1 MVITM
6 AEELKRTVVIGLGS
20 PIMSDDAVGLKIS
33 EAVEEL
39 KLPDVDT
46 LQEAVGGL
54 DIIPMV
60 RGYRYAV
67 IVDAIQTFEYE
78 PGTVLIFNPEDFDST
93 VADVPAHDVN
103 LATAIKMGRTL
114 EPEMMPLAIRFVAV
128 EVKDLQTVSESMTQN
143 VLASVGPAKNAVLHI
158 LEEFRSLDAKDRTS

>member
-1 MVITM
+1 M
-6 AEELKRTVVIGLGS
+6 AGKLERIIVIGLGS

-33 EAVEEL
+33 EAVESL
-39 KLPDVDT
+39 KIPDVDT

-54 DIIPMV
+54 EIIPMV

-67 IVDAIQTFEYE
+67 IVDAIQTYDYE

-93 VADVPAHDVN
+93 IADVPAHDVN

-128 EVKDLQTVSESMTQN
+128 EVRDLQTVSESMTSE
-143 VLASVGPAKNAVLHI
+143 VEDAVESAKDAVLHI
-158 LEEFRSLDAKDRTS
+158 IDGFRSQDARDRIS

>member
-1 MVITM
+1 M
-6 AEELKRTVVIGLGS
+6 AGKLERIIVIGLGS

-33 EAVEEL
+33 EAVESL
-39 KLPDVDT
+39 KIPDVDT

-54 DIIPMV
+54 EIIPMV

-67 IVDAIQTFEYE
+67 IVDAIQTYDYE

-93 VADVPAHDVN
+93 IADVPAHDVN

-128 EVKDLQTVSESMTQN
+128 EVRDLQTVSESMTPG
-143 VLASVGPAKNAVLHI
+143 VEDAVESAKDAVLHI
-158 LEEFRSLDAKDRTS
+158 IDGFRSQDARDRIS